1 MSEPQPFADL
11 IQALKSREP
20 SPGVTDSV
28 SQQAARVIEDL
39 LARVPQADRCVVRKA
54 AALEAA
60 EACAIVSELR
70 ESQAM
75 EASEDLPNAGLV
87 WRKLAVEL
95 QAAAK
100 R

>member
-1 MSEPQPFADL
+1 MSEPQPFSDL
-11 IQALKSREP
+11 IEALKSNRP

-28 SQQAARVIEDL
+28 SQQAARVIQDL
-39 LARVPQADRCVVRKA
+39 VARVPKPDECIVRRA

-60 EACAIVSELR
+60 EACSIVSELR

-87 WRKLAVEL
+87 WRKLAIEL

>member
-1 MSEPQPFADL
+1 MSESQPHADL
-11 IQALKSREP
+11 IEALKSREP

-28 SQQAARVIEDL
+28 SQQAARVIQDL
-39 LARVPQADRCVVRKA
+39 QARLPQPDECVVRKA

-60 EACAIVSELR
+60 EACSIVSELR

-75 EASEDLPNAGLV
+75 EASEDLPNAGTA
-87 WRKLAVEL
+87 WRQLAVEL

>member
-1 MSEPQPFADL
+1 MSEPQPHADL
-11 IQALKSREP
+11 IEALKSREP

-28 SQQAARVIEDL
+28 SQQAARVIQDL
-39 LARVPQADRCVVRKA
+39 LTRVVHPDQCVVRKA

-60 EACAIVSELR
+60 EACTIVSEMR

-75 EASEDLPNAGLV
+75 EASEDLPNAGTV

-95 QAAAK
+95 QSAAK

>member
-11 IQALKSREP
+11 IEALKSRGP
-20 SPGVTDSV
+20 NPGVTDSV
-28 SQQAARVIEDL
+28 SQQAARVIQDL
-39 LARVPQADRCVVRKA
+39 LARVPQHDQCVVRKA
-54 AALEAA
+54 ATLDAA
-60 EACAIVSELR
+60 EACTIVSDLR

-87 WRKLAVEL
+87 WRKLAIEL